1 MSDKQHTP
9 GNDEGGA
16 KTAGAF
22 DIRMIIAM
30 LIGVY
35 GLVLVVTG
43 LFFTSEAD
51 LAKADDFNINLW
63 AGLGMLA
70 AGAGFLAW
78 SRLRPIVVKTPDEPA
93 NEQQKAHDT

>member
-1 MSDKQHTP
+1 MSHKQDTP
-9 GNDEGGA
+9 GNGEGGA

-22 DIRMIIAM
+22 DIRMMIAM

-63 AGLGMLA
+63 AGLGMLVA
-70 AGAGFLAW
+70 AAGFLAW
-78 SRLRPIVVKTPDEPA
+78 VRLRPIVVKVPDEPA
-93 NEQQKAHDT
+93 NEQEKSHDT